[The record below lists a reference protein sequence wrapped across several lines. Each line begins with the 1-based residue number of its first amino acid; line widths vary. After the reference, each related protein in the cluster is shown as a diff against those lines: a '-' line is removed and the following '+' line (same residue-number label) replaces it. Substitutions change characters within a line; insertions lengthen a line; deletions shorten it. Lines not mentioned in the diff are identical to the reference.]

1 MKKRLWAVLLSVT
14 SALCLSLALCWV
26 LIKKTHDPTKGA
38 HTHNYINYV
47 SDGNATCLDDGTK
60 TAKCEFCEQTKTLP
74 DGGSALGHSFIAYVS
89 NGDFTCT
96 EDGTKTAKCE
106 RCEIC
111 DTVADTGSARHRYGI
126 YIPNGDATCTTDGTS
141 TASCGVC
148 GHKNTVTDIG
158 SGRHD
163 FANYVYN
170 NDASCTEDGT
180 KTAHCERCNA
190 ATDTQT
196 AQGSKL
202 GHLFEEY
209 VFNNDATCTE
219 DGTKTAHC
227 GRCSA
232 TDTVVVAGS
241 ATGHQYSETF
251 YFNDDYHWR
260 APVCSC
266 GNAPVTLIRHLID
279 GNLHCEHCEYQLK
292 ASEGLNYLTSA
303 DGTYYTVVGGDVSGN
318 LVIPGLFNGKPVKG
332 IESSAFKSN
341 RRITGI
347 TLAGSLEFIGADAFA
362 DSYLFLSKIII
373 PEGVQTIGA
382 NAFARTHLAEI
393 KLPAS
398 LKIGRAH
405 V

>member
-1 MKKRLWAVLLSVT
+1 MKKRLWAVLLSVAA
-14 SALCLSLALCWV
+14 ALCLSLALCWV
-26 LIKKTHDPTKGA
+26 LIKKPQDPTKGA
-38 HTHNYINYV
+38 HTHNYISYV
-47 SDGNATCLDDGTK
+47 SDNNATCL
-60 TAKCEFCEQTKTLP
+60 
-74 DGGSALGHSFIAYVS
+74 
-89 NGDFTCT
+89 N
-96 EDGTKTAKCE
+96 DGTKTAKCE

-158 SGRHD
+158 SGRHN

-190 ATDTQT
+190 ATDTKI

-227 GRCSA
+227 CRCSA
-232 TDTVVVAGS
+232 TDTVLVAGS
-241 ATGHQYSETF
+241 ATGHQYSETV

-279 GNLHCEHCEYQLK
+279 DNLHCEHCEYQLK

-303 DGTYYTVVGGDVSGN
+303 DGSYYTVTGGDVSGN
-318 LVIPGLFNGKPVKG
+318 LVIPGLFNGKPRCVRAK
-332 IESSAFKSN
+332 
-341 RRITGI
+341 
-347 TLAGSLEFIGADAFA
+347 AFA
-362 DSYLFLSKIII
+362 PIVCTPSGIII
-373 PEGVQTIGA
+373 
-382 NAFARTHLAEI
+382 L
-393 KLPAS
+393 
-398 LKIGRAH
+398 LKNK
-405 V
+405 